1 MAWANGRPPPRPARA
16 LGTTA
21 TTEACTPL
29 GNRGRSA
36 DRSRCRLSRPVRPGQ
51 PSAHHRRARRNDP
64 RHSAAGSLGDPYLCP
79 GGRARSNRRAFGAA
93 RPRPLPSPFRRGTRR
108 HHPRPRHRRGGRHN
122 RGRRGEAGGRPSGR
136 RAPQPVRPPDSRVHG
151 SDATP
156 GAHPAP
162 DPNTRCSSHGV
173 LRASANS
180 PQASLTQPSSRFGR
194 PSNPASR
201 PSSKTAIGPSSPSVS
216 RGKSTPRGGHW
227 DRVSTSPRLLCS
239 GTSESTPPRS
249 IRARTSWP
257 TRPSPP
263 TSSSFW
269 TSGRGSNSPSRT
281 SSGST
286 ARESSAPGEKSAAYR
301 PRSSRSMVSG
311 ATAGRRSRAAG
322 SSSRASLSPA
332 SRSPPPASSPPRLAS
347 RSRRSERAHPS
358 PRRSP
363 SRPPLARFWR
373 SPSSP

>member
-1 MAWANGRPPPRPARA
+1 MARANGRPPPCLARA

-21 TTEACTPL
+21 TTEARTPL

-36 DRSRCRLSRPVRPGQ
+36 DRSRRRLSRSVGPGQ
-51 PSAHHRRARRNDP
+51 PSAHHCRARRNDP
-64 RHSAAGSLGDPYLCP
+64 RHAAAGSVGDPPLSWRA
-79 GGRARSNRRAFGAA
+79 GRAPIAARLALRDLARYQARSGAA
-93 RPRPLPSPFRRGTRR
+93 LAAITLALGIAAAVVITAAAAEKQEDDRAAAGLPNLSDRQIRVYTGPTQRPELIPLPIQTPAQLARSAARVR
-108 HHPRPRHRRGGRHN
+108 HLA
-122 RGRRGEAGGRPSGR
+122 AGLAR
-136 RAPQPVRPPDSRVHG
+136 
-151 SDATP
+151 
-156 GAHPAP
+156 
-162 DPNTRCSSHGV
+162 
-173 LRASANS
+173 
-180 PQASLTQPSSRFGR
+180 QPSSRFGR

-216 RGKSTPRGGHW
+216 RGKSTPRGGPW
-227 DRVSTSPRLLCS
+227 DRVSMSPRLLCS

-249 IRARTSWP
+249 IRAQTSWP

-286 ARESSAPGEKSAAYR
+286 ARKSSAPGEKSAAYR
-301 PRSSRSMVSG
+301 PRSSRSMGSG
-311 ATAGRRSRAAG
+311 ATAGRRSRAVG
-322 SSSRASLSPA
+322 SSSRAGLSPA

-347 RSRRSERAHPS
+347 RSRRSERAPPS

-363 SRPPLARFWR
+363 SQPPLARSWR